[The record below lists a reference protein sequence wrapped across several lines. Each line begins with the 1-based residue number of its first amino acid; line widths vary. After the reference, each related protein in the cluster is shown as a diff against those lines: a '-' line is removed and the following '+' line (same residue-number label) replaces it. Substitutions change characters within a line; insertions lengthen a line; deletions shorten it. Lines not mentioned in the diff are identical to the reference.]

1 MRECC
6 RFNLHTAVTAF
17 YHLKLAPLLVGS
29 LHLVGFSSVCLA
41 AAAAMLCIWAPQ
53 SQTGPQS
60 RLLPPKVERP
70 AAPLSPLHPSNF
82 GQSPDNRCHHMPKQA
97 VSQLHMVTLLEREP
111 SFFTLSF
118 KAGAYL
124 LLGPAGLLEH
134 HPGDVGS
141 LRVGHGGFGQVALL
155 EARLALTAQ
164 QSEATESR
172 PRRRSALLLRSAA
185 AQQQAQSARS
195 ADRSR
200 VWKECASAASHPSL
214 LLCMTSDLTQNI
226 SRISANRSR
235 VWRECASA
243 ASHPLL
249 PLAMHDL
256 SSLGIFTWAV
266 DACWL
271 G

>member
-1 MRECC
+1 
-6 RFNLHTAVTAF
+6 
-17 YHLKLAPLLVGS
+17 
-29 LHLVGFSSVCLA
+29 
-41 AAAAMLCIWAPQ
+41 
-53 SQTGPQS
+53 
-60 RLLPPKVERP
+60 
-70 AAPLSPLHPSNF
+70 
-82 GQSPDNRCHHMPKQA
+82 MPKQA

-172 PRRRSALLLRSAA
+172 PRRRSALLLSAVSAA

-200 VWKECASAASHPSL
+200 VWKEFTAAASKRIQL
-214 LLCMTSDLTQNI
+214 ANLIEKGILGNI
-226 SRISANRSR
+226 FSSA
-235 VWRECASA
+235 EC
-243 ASHPLL
+243 
-249 PLAMHDL
+249 
-256 SSLGIFTWAV
+256 
-266 DACWL
+266 C
-271 G
+271 